1 MGKTFTSYEEELN
14 LFSALNEEPTW
25 FLEKRQQALKAC
37 DELAMPRFQKAKY
50 RSFKLLEN
58 PLGESAGI
66 SGNIPDFVA
75 TKNNP
80 VFYQENAVT
89 TFVQLPQELAE
100 QGVLL
105 MDLKEA
111 LETHPELVE
120 KYFMTQAVLPNED
133 KLTAFHAAFVNNGAF
148 VYVPDNVEVKVPLET
163 IFYQND
169 TNLAYVKHVLV
180 IAGKNSHFSYL
191 ERFISEKGQTT
202 PVSANI
208 VVEVIA
214 EDGAQVKYS
223 AVDELGENV
232 TAYINRRGHLK
243 KNSSIEWGI
252 GVMNDG
258 HVVADFDSDLV
269 GEGSHAELKAVAISS
284 GKQQQIIDTRVTNK
298 AKHTIGHILQ
308 HGVVLDESV
317 LTFNG
322 IGHIIKGA
330 SGSDAQQESR
340 VLMLSDEARGDANP
354 ILLIDDNDVTAGHAA
369 SVGQIEPQ
377 DLYYL
382 MSRGLRLED
391 AQHLVIRGFLGSVIT
406 AIPIREVQKEFI
418 KVIEGKLHAEL

>member
-1 MGKTFTSYEEELN
+1 MGKTFASYEEELSF
-14 LFSALNEEPTW
+14 FSAMNEEPSW
-25 FLEKRQQALKAC
+25 FLEKRKHALKMC
-37 DELAMPRFQKAKY
+37 DEFAMPRFQRAKY
-50 RSFKLLEN
+50 RQFKLLEQ
-58 PLGESAGI
+58 PLGEGQEI

-80 VFYQENAVT
+80 VFYQENNVT

-100 QGVLL
+100 QGVLF

-111 LETHPELVE
+111 LVTHPELLE
-120 KYFMTQAVLPNED
+120 KYYMTQAVLPKED
-133 KLTAFHAAFVNNGAF
+133 KLTAFHAAFVDNGVF
-148 VYVPDNVEVKVPLET
+148 LYVPDNVEIKVPLET

-169 TNLAYVKHVLV
+169 TTHAYVKHVLV
-180 IAGKNSHFSYL
+180 VAGKNSHFSYL
-191 ERFISEKGQTT
+191 ERFISEKGQENKI
-202 PVSANI
+202 SANI

-214 EDGAQVKYS
+214 EDGAHIKYA

-232 TAYINRRGHLK
+232 TAYVNRRGHLK
-243 KNSSIEWGI
+243 ANASIDWGI
-252 GVMNDG
+252 GVMNGG

-284 GKQQQIIDTRVTNK
+284 GDQQQIIDTRVTNK
-298 AKHTIGHILQ
+298 APHTVGHILQ
-308 HGVVLDESV
+308 HGVVLDHST

-322 IGHIIKGA
+322 IGHILKGA
-330 SGSDAQQESR
+330 SHSDAQQESR
-340 VLMLSDEARGDANP
+340 VLMLSDDARGDANP

-369 SVGQIEPQ
+369 SVGQIEAQ

-406 AIPIREVQKEFI
+406 AIPVREVQKEFI
-418 KVIEGKLHAEL
+418 KVIEGKLHAEI